1 MNIPQQ
7 WKTAHVLPN
16 NGGLESY
23 KLNKEWMSMLLWLF
37 MILESLASKQT
48 NKHGFLTWLYRH
60 NKRNTHFRKAL
71 SLSFSCS
78 LAWTNFIM
86 FFTSDS
92 TIASVSKEVNNY
104 LAGAINQWNHPND
117 PFSESFLND
126 HLTISLISHSTLTC
140 EQDPKTYFTR
150 SKSAFLSGHSILFS
164 QDKIPSRIPKTP
176 NRLVWKTPVQPQIS
190 LTA

>member
-1 MNIPQQ
+1 MNV
-7 WKTAHVLPN
+7 HVT
-16 NGGLESY
+16 
-23 KLNKEWMSMLLWLF
+23 
-37 MILESLASKQT
+37 MIIYDSRITCWQT
-48 NKHGFLTWLYRH
+48 NKQTWLSNMAIQTQQRIR
-60 NKRNTHFRKAL
+60 KLNTHFRKAL

-92 TIASVSKEVNNY
+92 MIASVSKEVNNY

-164 QDKIPSRIPKTP
+164 QDKIPSRIPKPP